1 MYRIMLVEDDREL
14 GETIKSLLTLKGYD
28 VTLIGSVKEY
38 SKHTEVY
45 DMYLLD
51 VKLPDGDGFQICEK
65 IRHNLDAPIIFITSC
80 DDEESIVKGLDIGGD
95 DYVTKPFHNA
105 VLLSRISAN
114 LRRQAMLDNSI
125 SNTDKNNSNIYTLG
139 SLVINFDNLTIKK
152 AGKDIQLSPT
162 EFALLE
168 ILVCNRCLIV
178 RREVF
183 FQKLWDRTGT
193 FVEDNTLT
201 VTVSRLKTKLG
212 KMDNSDKNYID
223 TIRGVGYRWRE
234 R

>member
-38 SKHTEVY
+38 NKHTEVY

-114 LRRQAMLDNSI
+114 LRRSGMNDGDVYKKGELAIYFDKYKLYRAGNELKL
-125 SNTDKNNSNIYTLG
+125 SNY
-139 SLVINFDNLTIKK
+139 
-152 AGKDIQLSPT
+152 
-162 EFALLE
+162 
-168 ILVCNRCLIV
+168 
-178 RREVF
+178 
-183 FQKLWDRTGT
+183 
-193 FVEDNTLT
+193 VEYNTLT
-201 VTVSRLKTKLG
+201 VNMSRLKAKLG
-212 KMDNSDKNYID
+212 TFGDERVPYIE
-223 TIRGVGYRWRE
+223 TIRNVGYRWIA
-234 R
+234 

>member
-1 MYRIMLVEDDREL
+1 MAVINILEDDEVIRGQL
-14 GETIKSLLTLKGYD
+14 SQLLRDKGY
-28 VTLIGSVKEY
+28 
-38 SKHTEVY
+38 EVIESA
-45 DMYLLD
+45 DISSFNKIDSENTDLYLLD
-51 VKLPDGDGFQICEK
+51 VYL
-65 IRHNLDAPIIFITSC
+65 TS
-80 DDEESIVKGLDIGGD
+80 GAD
-95 DYVTKPFHNA
+95 DYITKPFR
-105 VLLSRISAN
+105 VSELLSRISAN
-114 LRRQAMLDNSI
+114 LRRQAMLDKSI
-125 SNTDKNNSNIYTLG
+125 SNMDKSNSNIYTLG

-152 AGKDIQLSPT
+152 AAKDIQLSPT

-168 ILVCNRCLIV
+168 ILVCNRGLIV

>member
-114 LRRQAMLDNSI
+114 LRRSKFNAG
-125 SNTDKNNSNIYTLG
+125 NIYKKG
-139 SLVINFDNLTIKK
+139 DIVVDFDRYKISRQGDELNISTNEF
-152 AGKDIQLSPT
+152 DI
-162 EFALLE
+162 
-168 ILVCNRCLIV
+168 VKMLIENKGRVV
-178 RREVF
+178 RRDAIYE
-183 FQKLWDRTGT
+183 KIWDIHGN
-193 FVEDNTLT
+193 FVEYNTLT
-201 VTVSRLKTKLG
+201 VAVSRIKAKLG
-212 KMDNSDKNYID
+212 TYGEKHQQYIE
-223 TIRGVGYRWRE
+223 TIRNVGYRWID
-234 R
+234 

>member
-38 SKHTEVY
+38 NKHTEVY

-114 LRRQAMLDNSI
+114 LRRSKFNAG
-125 SNTDKNNSNIYTLG
+125 NIYKKG
-139 SLVINFDNLTIKK
+139 DIVVDFDRYKISRHGEELNISTNEF
-152 AGKDIQLSPT
+152 DIVKMFI
-162 EFALLE
+162 ENKGR
-168 ILVCNRCLIV
+168 VV
-178 RREVF
+178 RRDVIYE
-183 FQKLWDRTGT
+183 KIWDVHGN
-193 FVEDNTLT
+193 FVEYNTLT
-201 VTVSRLKTKLG
+201 VAMSRIKAKLG
-212 KMDNSDKNYID
+212 TYGEKNQQYIE
-223 TIRGVGYRWRE
+223 TIRNVGYRWID
-234 R
+234 

>member
-1 MYRIMLVEDDREL
+1 
-14 GETIKSLLTLKGYD
+14 
-28 VTLIGSVKEY
+28 
-38 SKHTEVY
+38 
-45 DMYLLD
+45 
-51 VKLPDGDGFQICEK
+51 
-65 IRHNLDAPIIFITSC
+65 
-80 DDEESIVKGLDIGGD
+80 
-95 DYVTKPFHNA
+95 
-105 VLLSRISAN
+105 
-114 LRRQAMLDNSI
+114 MLDNSI